1 MKRRIISLVMAAC
14 LTLSIAACGNSGTS
28 TTSDG
33 EALSTEA
40 VVGTAPNHD
49 MVVAF
54 NNDIQSLN
62 PHNVGDSLSNTV
74 IECVVEPLLNVDS
87 DQNLVP
93 KLAESWEM
101 SEDGL
106 SYTFHLRQGV
116 AFSDGTPFN
125 ADAFMSNYNYA
136 KENESIRSYR
146 RVKDWTA
153 TAPDENTI
161 VISIPEVNSGFYAG
175 MTQFRIASPKTI
187 EQGTNYMAKNI
198 VGTGAYTFKEWSD
211 GDHVTLLPNADYWDG
226 APQVDSLTFKNVKE
240 DASRVAMLKTGE
252 ASVIYPVPPI
262 EVDNLTSDSTL
273 SVIEHPSNI
282 MRYITL
288 NMNDE
293 NLKDQRVRQAM
304 NYAINKEAYIQTIFN
319 GHAEEVYSCFPET
332 VKYYSPQQP
341 YSYDLEKAKE
351 LMKEAGLEDGFTMT
365 MWGDDTTIEQQAME
379 FFRQQ
384 LQQIN
389 ITVEVKSMDPTTR
402 NDLINVSEDE
412 ATIDSWYVNWSA
424 SSFNTD
430 EAMRNLLRSDNIP
443 PTAYN
448 TAYFKNTEF
457 DTALDAALHS
467 TDPAVIK
474 ENYDLAQQIV
484 WEEAPWIFLGSD
496 NVIAAQKN
504 YVDGVVLLPD
514 GGMQFNNASFK

>member
-1 MKRRIISLVMAAC
+1 MKRRIISMAMVAC
-14 LTLSIAACGNSGTS
+14 LSLSIVACGSGNTTNSDAQASTGT
-28 TTSDG
+28 
-33 EALSTEA
+33 E
-40 VVGTAPNHD
+40 VIGTAPDRD

-74 IECVVEPLLNVDS
+74 IECVVEPLLSVDT

-106 SYTFHLRQGV
+106 SYTFQLRQGV
-116 AFSDGTPFN
+116 TFSDGTPFN
-125 ADAFMSNYNYA
+125 ADAFMANYNYS
-136 KENESIRSYR
+136 KENESVRSFR
-146 RVKDWTA
+146 RVKDWTV

-161 VISIPEVNSGFYAG
+161 VISIPEVNSSFYNSL
-175 MTQFRIASPKTI
+175 TQFRVVSPKTI
-187 EQGTNYMAKNI
+187 EQGTNYMAKNL
-198 VGTGAYTFKEWSD
+198 VGTGAYTFKEWIE
-211 GDHVTLLPNADYWDG
+211 GDKVTLLPNADYWNG

-240 DASRVAMLKTGE
+240 DGSRVAMLKTGE
-252 ASVIYPVPPI
+252 ADIIYPVPPI
-262 EVDNLTSDSTL
+262 EVNGLSSDNTVTI
-273 SVIEHPSNI
+273 VEHPSNV

-304 NYAINKEAYIQTIFN
+304 NYAINKEAYIATIFN
-319 GHAEEVYSCFPET
+319 GHAEEVFSCFPET
-332 VKYYSPQQP
+332 VKYYSPQTP
-341 YSYDLEKAKE
+341 YTYDLEKAKS
-351 LMKEAGLEDGFTMT
+351 LMKEAGLEDGFTIT

-402 NDLINVSEDE
+402 NDLINVPEDE
-412 ATIDSWYVNWSA
+412 ATIDTWYVNWSA

-430 EAMRNLLRSDNIP
+430 GAMRNLLFSENIP
-443 PTAYN
+443 PVAYN
-448 TAYFKNTEF
+448 TAYFKNADF
-457 DTALDAALHS
+457 DKYLDAALHS

-496 NVIAAQKN
+496 NVIAGQKN

-514 GGMQFNNASFK
+514 GAIQFDNATFK